1 MRKTMLF
8 VNAMA
13 RNVQKPMDF
22 QYFFAIPRN
31 ALRCRAESHKID
43 KNRCTVVFFIQMRR
57 KSLYCRAKAMKID
70 ANR

>member
-1 MRKTMLF
+1 MMIF

-13 RNVQKPMDF
+13 RNVQKPIDF
-22 QYFFAIPRN
+22 QYFLANPRN
-31 ALRCRAESHKID
+31 SLCCRAESHKID
-43 KNRCTVVFFIQMRR
+43 KNRCTIVFFIQMRR